1 VTLAGEAPGRGRRV
15 DRSPVVALVVASV
28 FLVASIVMAAVGVL
42 GPAPWRS
49 ASLWGA
55 ADSSRGMPW
64 TVSDQRGGGMMDGR
78 SGDGMW
84 GGGPGGMMAGQ
95 IWLAGDGQ
103 PVALIAQARARAAQA
118 ATARGLHPGEVMQFT
133 NNFYVELKD
142 STGAATTEVLVD
154 PTSGTVQTE
163 PGPAMMWNT
172 GSRTGALTQEQAT
185 QAATAWLTSNRP
197 GENVKSIDAYPG
209 YYTVDTAA
217 GGKMVG
223 MLSVNATTGAVWYHT
238 WHGSFVGMDDA

>member
-1 VTLAGEAPGRGRRV
+1 MTLVDRARGRSQHEKRL
-15 DRSPVVALVVASV
+15 PVVVLAVASALLVASV
-28 FLVASIVMAAVGVL
+28 VMAAFGGL

-49 ASLWGA
+49 ASSWGPA
-55 ADSSRGMPW
+55 EGTGGMPW
-64 TVSDQRGGGMMDGR
+64 TGLDHRSGMMGGQ
-78 SGDGMW
+78 SGGGMW
-84 GGGPGGMMAGQ
+84 GGHGGMMAGQ

-103 PVALIAQARARAAQA
+103 PVATITQARARAAKA
-118 ATARGLHPGEVMQFT
+118 GAPRGLQPGEVIQFT

-142 STGAATTEVLVD
+142 SNGDASTEVLVD
-154 PTSGTVQTE
+154 PASGAVQTE

-172 GSRTGALTQEQAT
+172 GSRTGTITQEQAT
-185 QAATAWLTSNRP
+185 QAATAWLTANRP
-197 GENVKSIDAYPG
+197 GESVKSIDAYPG

-238 WHGSFVGMDDA
+238 WHGSFVAMEDV